1 MQEKLQ
7 KLNLLFQEIKCKLTK
22 IQNIT
27 TDLKHFNTKMNAL
40 LQALDAYSSED
51 KQAEILLPENLDVSV
66 ERLELSTSNID
77 FTSLN
82 NNISFS
88 ECLYDSKKEKSTI
101 KQQIT
106 KKSTLE
112 EIWTEIILFL
122 PDNKLY
128 RTNAYKIVKCLYENR
143 NGLTVEIIIKNTGV
157 AKYRCIDTLN
167 HLIKNDPPFVK
178 KVFEK
183 AFIYMLNL

>member
-51 KQAEILLPENLDVSV
+51 KQAEILLPENLDYY
-66 ERLELSTSNID
+66 NID